1 MRQFFCCF
9 PNRHTLCAELSWSH
23 YRILMKIADKTARD
37 FYTEECT
44 KSAWSVRQLERQ
56 INTMYYQRLLAS
68 KDKSSVAAEIQ
79 TSTPKPEYE
88 KAIKDPYIMEFLQIK
103 PDPHVYESDNEQA
116 LIDHPEER
124 AVVVQFFDAMV
135 NHDVEAFRA
144 VTIEEEF
151 IHSFGIRDTRGDVYL
166 SLEEAEKQ
174 GLLTQTKDDEYW
186 ANYAIECMEWQYSNL
201 VEWFGKDFYNNME
214 LTLSEGYHPW
224 QSNGEA
230 YSIGI
235 KFSDNEVETNYDGY
249 DCIVSNFRMSVYKHE
264 DGKWYT
270 WEGLNWDYFE
280 ENPMPEGD

>member
-1 MRQFFCCF
+1 M
-9 PNRHTLCAELSWSH
+9 T
-23 YRILMKIADKTARD
+23 
-37 FYTEECT
+37 
-44 KSAWSVRQLERQ
+44 
-56 INTMYYQRLLAS
+56 QRLVSLLLVILLLLSFSACG
-68 KDKSSVAAEIQ
+68 KKEEPAVE
-79 TSTPKPEYE
+79 
-88 KAIKDPYIMEFLQIK
+88 
-103 PDPHVYESDNEQA
+103 
-116 LIDHPEER
+116 IDHPEER
-124 AVVVQFFDAMV
+124 AVVAQYFDAMV

-151 IHSFGIRDTRGDVYL
+151 IHNFGIRDTRGDVYL

-201 VEWFGKDFYNNME
+201 VEWFGKDFYKNME
-214 LTLSEGYHPW
+214 LTFSEGYHPW

-230 YSIGI
+230 YKIGI

-280 ENPMPEGD
+280 ETPMPEGD